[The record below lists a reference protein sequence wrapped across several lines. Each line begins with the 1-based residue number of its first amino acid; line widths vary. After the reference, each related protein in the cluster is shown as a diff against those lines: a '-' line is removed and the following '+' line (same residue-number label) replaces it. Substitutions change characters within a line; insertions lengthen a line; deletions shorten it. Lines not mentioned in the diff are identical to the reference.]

1 MFIVACGGSDSPEP
15 SSTTAAPTATTA
27 STIEVASS
35 TATSAPQ
42 ATATATAPSASEGVA
57 STATSV
63 PETTASQTSSGA
75 VGETL
80 GLEEALNELT
90 ALYEELVVVLSKV
103 TDEASARAVVDDM
116 ARIAGRFEDLDE
128 LMNDFSEE
136 EITNAFLSGR
146 LAGFS
151 QEFTNEM
158 IRISS
163 DPALFGFLSEAFEN
177 FNPH

>member
-1 MFIVACGGSDSPEP
+1 M
-15 SSTTAAPTATTA
+15 
-27 STIEVASS
+27 
-35 TATSAPQ
+35 
-42 ATATATAPSASEGVA
+42 
-57 STATSV
+57 
-63 PETTASQTSSGA
+63 
-75 VGETL
+75 
-80 GLEEALNELT
+80 NELT

-151 QEFTNEM
+151 QEFTNGM

-177 FNPH
+177 FNPN